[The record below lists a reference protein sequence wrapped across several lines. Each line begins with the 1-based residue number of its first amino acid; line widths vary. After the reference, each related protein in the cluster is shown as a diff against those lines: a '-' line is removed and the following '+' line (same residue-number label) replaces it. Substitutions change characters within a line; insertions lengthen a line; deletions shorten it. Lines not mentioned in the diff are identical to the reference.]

1 MASKYAFTS
10 GLREV
15 RFHLCHSSPA
25 SEAARSFLKRS
36 YPTMKKHNPEIPILI
51 REATGVAPRVWAR
64 YQLGREKSQDLSGLS
79 DKEIEEHVTKLVQES
94 S

>member
-1 MASKYAFTS
+1 MASKYAFTT

-51 REATGVAPRVWAR
+51 REATE
-64 YQLGREKSQDLSGLS
+64 LGREKSEDLSGLS
-79 DKEIEEHVTKLVQES
+79 DKEIEEQVTKLVQES